1 MAEPDSGFAMADL
14 QDRSLPASHRRL
26 AKAREDGQV
35 ARSRDLSHVLPLA
48 LGAVLLVVF
57 APQATRAAGDL
68 LAEGLRFDAAAI
80 ATPQAMLQTLAHQS
94 HRLLVVLLP
103 LGVLIAA
110 VAIVAAVVSGGWNF
124 SWKPLRPGFAKF
136 NPIPGLG
143 RLLSLSHLGE
153 MGKACLLA
161 LVLGVVGALALS
173 RTLPQFHDAL
183 AMPLPAALAHT
194 AQSVLDGVWW
204 LLLPLVAFAAVDVP
218 LQRFLWHKRLMMSRE
233 ELKQEA
239 KEAEGNIEVKG
250 KIKARMREI
259 VKRRMLANVP
269 KADLV
274 VMNPTHYAVALKYD
288 DTTMAAPRVIA
299 KGADLLAMKIRDI
312 ARDAK
317 VPVLRAP
324 PLARALYAHV
334 EIDRE
339 VPAALFA
346 AVAQVLAYVYQLR
359 AALAGQAPM
368 PPAVPEPEVPA
379 GYDPHE
385 KDAMAATA
393 GEAE

>member
-1 MAEPDSGFAMADL
+1 
-14 QDRSLPASHRRL
+14 
-26 AKAREDGQV
+26 
-35 ARSRDLSHVLPLA
+35 
-48 LGAVLLVVF
+48 
-57 APQATRAAGDL
+57 
-68 LAEGLRFDAAAI
+68 
-80 ATPQAMLQTLAHQS
+80 
-94 HRLLVVLLP
+94 
-103 LGVLIAA
+103 
-110 VAIVAAVVSGGWNF
+110 
-124 SWKPLRPGFAKF
+124 
-136 NPIPGLG
+136 
-143 RLLSLSHLGE
+143 
-153 MGKACLLA
+153 
-161 LVLGVVGALALS
+161 
-173 RTLPQFHDAL
+173 
-183 AMPLPAALAHT
+183 
-194 AQSVLDGVWW
+194 
-204 LLLPLVAFAAVDVP
+204 
-218 LQRFLWHKRLMMSRE
+218 
-233 ELKQEA
+233 
-239 KEAEGNIEVKG
+239 
-250 KIKARMREI
+250 
-259 VKRRMLANVP
+259 MLANVP